1 MKVFELAKKLD
12 VKTTDLIE
20 KLVKSGVEIK
30 GPNQNL
36 SEDVVD
42 SVLKLTSEN
51 KSLGK
56 VEIGILLD
64 NTTFTVRQVVLEDDA
79 IIEVKQCKTFAN
91 ISQAIYFMEYLLNS
105 AEMRG

>member
-12 VKTTDLIE
+12 VKTSDLIE